1 MSSVG
6 SFGWF
11 IAVVL
16 CCVCVFALLMLMRM
30 DPPNPIDVT

>member
-1 MSSVG
+1 MSLVG